1 MIRTARIKPL
11 EFAIDRDNSI
21 RLLGPDDKPFT
32 TETTFSSLDE
42 LVGVSQGRN
51 WSKTDVTEVWNK
63 YAAATGRKPQKA
75 FKNRL
80 FGLQRI
86 WDGIQPSN
94 VVEVFEK
101 GRRIAQEYQ
110 DTPAVAQ
117 AEAEVLENTPMKAK
131 TKKPRPPKAPK
142 PPKEPRK
149 TAAKAEK
156 KPATKTREPRANTKR
171 QEVIRLIQRDNGA
184 TQAEIM
190 EKMGWQRH
198 TVRGFMSTLGS
209 KYGIKVTSTKSETKG
224 LVYTAA

>member
-1 MIRTARIKPL
+1 M

-94 VVEVFEK
+94 VV
-101 GRRIAQEYQ
+101 
-110 DTPAVAQ
+110 VAQ

-156 KPATKTREPRANTKR
+156 KPAKATREPRANTKR
-171 QEVIRLIQRDNGA
+171 QEVIRLIQRANGA

-198 TVRGFMSTLGS
+198 TVRGFLSTLGS

>member
-1 MIRTARIKPL
+1 MPT
-11 EFAIDRDNSI
+11 FVIDRDNSI
-21 RLLGPDDKPFT
+21 RLLGPDEKPFI
-32 TETTFSSLDE
+32 TETPFSTLPE
-42 LVGVSQGRN
+42 LVGISKSHS
-51 WSKTDVTEVWNK
+51 WSKQDVTDVWNK
-63 YAAATGRKPQKA
+63 FATPRRLKTQKC

-80 FGLQRI
+80 FGLLRI

-94 VVEVFEK
+94 VVETFEK

-110 DTPAVAQ
+110 DTPAVAKTQ
-117 AEAEVLENTPMKAK
+117 AEVTDHTPEQPAK
-131 TKKPRPPKAPK
+131 KTRKPKAPK

-171 QEVIRLIQRDNGA
+171 QEVIRLIQRANGA

-198 TVRGFMSTLGS
+198 TVRGLMSTLGS
-209 KYGIKVTSTKSETKG
+209 KFGIKVTSTKTENKG
-224 LVYTAA
+224 LIYSAA